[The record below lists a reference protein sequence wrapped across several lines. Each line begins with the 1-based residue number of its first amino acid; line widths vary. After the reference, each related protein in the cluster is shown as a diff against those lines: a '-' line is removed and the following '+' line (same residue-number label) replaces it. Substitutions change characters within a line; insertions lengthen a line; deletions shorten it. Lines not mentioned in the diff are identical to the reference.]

1 MKLRYAAITTLVLTT
16 SSALAD
22 TDYSIAYQSLDASIT
37 FGGATVSGDGTG
49 FTGQLTH
56 LMDNGIGFLGS
67 YSSMNG
73 DIGTATWSLTSTTL
87 GVGYAAVDNLT
98 AGSGARVIA
107 GLGYTLF
114 DGELSLADG
123 TKTKTDGNS
132 KLAVVDVTGR
142 LNETISISAT
152 LQADLEGDV
161 DPVFGV
167 GINYDI
173 TDNGSM
179 FVGYSSNSTTDT
191 GVTTKLTGW
200 TIGWSSSF

>member
-1 MKLRYAAITTLVLTT
+1 MKSTYAAITTLVLTT

-22 TDYSIAYQSLDASIT
+22 TDFTIALQSLDASIT

-49 FTGQLTH
+49 FTSQFTH

-73 DIGTATWSLTSTTL
+73 EIGTATWSLTSTTL
-87 GVGYAAVDNLT
+87 GIGYAAVDNLT
-98 AGSGARVIA
+98 GGSGARVIA

-114 DGELSLADG
+114 DGEVSANG

-142 LNETISISAT
+142 LNETISVSAG

-167 GINYDI
+167 AINYDI

-200 TIGWSSSF
+200 TIGWSNSF